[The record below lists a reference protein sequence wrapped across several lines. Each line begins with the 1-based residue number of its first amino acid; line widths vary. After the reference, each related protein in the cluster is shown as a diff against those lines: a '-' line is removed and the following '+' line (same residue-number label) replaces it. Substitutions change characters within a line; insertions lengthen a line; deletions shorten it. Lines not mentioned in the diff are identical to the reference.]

1 MKDQAKL
8 IELTATGAM
17 AVAKVMKNEGWKVGK
32 NFLQTNKKPVIINA
46 VKQKRK

>member
-1 MKDQAKL
+1 MKNQAKL

-17 AVAKVMKNEGWKVGK
+17 AVAKVMKNEGWKVGR
-32 NFLQTNKKPVIINA
+32 NFLQTPKKPATINP